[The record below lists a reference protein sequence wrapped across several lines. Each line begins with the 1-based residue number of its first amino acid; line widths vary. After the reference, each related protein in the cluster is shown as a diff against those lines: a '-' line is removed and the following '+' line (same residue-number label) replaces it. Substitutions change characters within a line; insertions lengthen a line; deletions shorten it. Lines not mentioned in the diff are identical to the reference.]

1 MIVDET
7 EPAGNKIKFLDLE
20 DMSIEALDDYITQLN
35 SEIERVKSEISSKK
49 IARIGAEKVFK

>member
-1 MIVDET
+1 MIVDDR
-7 EPAGNKIKFLDLE
+7 EPAGDKIKFLDLE

-35 SEIERVKSEISSKK
+35 SEIERVQSEISSKK

>member
-20 DMSIEALDDYITQLN
+20 DMSIEALNDYITQLN
-35 SEIERVKSEISSKK
+35 SEIERVKSDISSKK
-49 IARIGAEKVFK
+49 IARIGAEKVFR

>member
-1 MIVDET
+1 MIVDDREL
-7 EPAGNKIKFLDLE
+7 AGNKIKFLDLE

-35 SEIERVKSEISSKK
+35 SEIERVQSEISSKK

>member
-7 EPAGNKIKFLDLE
+7 EPAGNKIKFIDLE

>member
-20 DMSIEALDDYITQLN
+20 DMSIEALGDYITQLN
-35 SEIERVKSEISSKK
+35 SEIERVKSDISSKK

>member
-35 SEIERVKSEISSKK
+35 SEIERVKSDISSKK

>member
-20 DMSIEALDDYITQLN
+20 DMSIEALNDYITQLN
-35 SEIERVKSEISSKK
+35 SEIERVKSDISSKK